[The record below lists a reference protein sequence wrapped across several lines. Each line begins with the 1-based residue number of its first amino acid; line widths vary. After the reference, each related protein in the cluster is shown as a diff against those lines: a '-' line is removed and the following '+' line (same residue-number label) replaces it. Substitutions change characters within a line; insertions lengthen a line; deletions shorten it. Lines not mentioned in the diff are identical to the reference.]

1 MVRFSLYLDK
11 KWECPYDY
19 VELPLHSVHCTFICI
34 SVQQAQVSVK
44 EVLLQAWKEMRVWS
58 LIAQMLEKQTVSH
71 LIS

>member
-1 MVRFSLYLDK
+1 M
-11 KWECPYDY
+11 ECPYDH
-19 VELPLHSVHCTFICI
+19 VELPVHSLHCTLICI

-71 LIS
+71 LIF

>member
-1 MVRFSLYLDK
+1 M
-11 KWECPYDY
+11 ECPYDH
-19 VELPLHSVHCTFICI
+19 VELPVHSLHSTFICI